1 MEAFAYGRYQGKPV
15 KMQMEEKEMAKE
27 TMADFEEELKKSFRV
42 VREGQKLQGMIVDIN
57 DEVVTLD
64 IGYYVPGV
72 IPLDELSDD
81 PDFSAMRDLKIGD
94 QVEAIVL
101 AKDDGQGNVE
111 LSLKEARQ
119 QSAWAKF
126 QELLE
131 SGETVSVRIKES
143 VNSGV
148 IAYLEGIRAFIP
160 ASQLALEYVEDT
172 SAYIGKQVEARVI
185 QAQEQGQKLV
195 LSVKSVLRDKEAEHD
210 RSKMARLIPGSIFEG
225 KVESLMPYGAFVR
238 MENGL
243 TGLVHISKISMK
255 RLRKPSEVLSVG
267 QDVKVKVLEVKDGK
281 ISLSIKDVEMNTSE
295 IETDVVEEFDYKCE
309 EVPNNPFGALLA
321 GIKLEE

>member
-1 MEAFAYGRYQGKPV
+1 
-15 KMQMEEKEMAKE
+15 MAKE

-42 VREGQKLQGMIVDIN
+42 VREGQRMQGMIVDIN

-111 LSLKEARQ
+111 LSLKEARN

-131 SGETVSVRIKES
+131 SGETVSVRIKEA

-160 ASQLALEYVEDT
+160 ASQLDLEYVEDT
-172 SAYIGKQVEARVI
+172 SAYIGRQVEARLI

-195 LSVKSVLRDKEAEHD
+195 LSVKSVLRDQEAEHD

-255 RLRKPSEVLSVG
+255 RLRKPSEVLSVD

-281 ISLSIKDVEMNTSE
+281 ISLSIRDVEMNTSE
-295 IETDVVEEFDYKCE
+295 IETEVEEEFDYRCE

-321 GIKLEE
+321 GIKLDE

>member
-1 MEAFAYGRYQGKPV
+1 
-15 KMQMEEKEMAKE
+15 MAKE